1 MAIKLLEYTYG
12 THIFM
17 RMQLD
22 NGRIEEID
30 VYLISSEERY
40 YVTSADSITDLE
52 ERKRMR
58 NKIIATFNELY

>member
-1 MAIKLLEYTYG
+1 MAVKLLEYTYG

-22 NGRIEEID
+22 DGRIEEID
-30 VYLISSEERY
+30 VYLVSEGERY
-40 YVTSADSITDLE
+40 YVTSADNITDLK

-58 NKIIATFNELY
+58 DMIIATFNELY